1 MKLELQDLSIAYGK
15 KPVVENVSF
24 AIESSEILTVIGANG
39 SGKSTLMKAIARSL
53 RPLSGAVL
61 LDGKSIAKEDTKA
74 LARKVA
80 ILPQVHTA
88 PPDFTVR
95 DLATY
100 GRFPHLGI
108 AARLSTDDFRAVD
121 RALELTRM
129 TPLAHRNVNTL
140 SGGERQRA
148 WISMALAQEPEV
160 LLLDEPTTFLDI
172 SHQFDL
178 LELIRA
184 LNQESGLTILMVL
197 HDLNQAARYSHR
209 LVVLRE
215 GRVHRMGTPDEIIT
229 HEVLSDVFNIRVRIL
244 TDPEFGC
251 PYFIPTRAED
261 GCIDLDGVAG

>member
-1 MKLELQDLSIAYGK
+1 MKLELLDLSVAYGK
-15 KPVVENVSF
+15 EPVVQNVSF
-24 AIESSEILTVIGANG
+24 SIESGELLTVIGANG

-53 RPLSGAVL
+53 RPLNGTVL

-74 LARKVA
+74 IARKLA
-80 ILPQVHTA
+80 ILPQVHNA

-95 DLATY
+95 DLVSY
-100 GRFPHLGI
+100 GRFPHLGV
-108 AARLSTDDFRAVD
+108 AGRLSVDDFHAVD

-148 WISMALAQEPEV
+148 WISMALAQEPRV

-178 LELIRA
+178 LELINT
-184 LNQESGLTILMVL
+184 LNEESGLTIMMVL

-209 LVVLRE
+209 IVVLQD
-215 GRVHRMGTPDEIIT
+215 GRVHRIGTPDEIIA
-229 HEVLSDVFNIRVRIL
+229 HDVLSEVFNIRVRIL
-244 TDPEFGC
+244 KDPEYGC
-251 PYFIPTRAED
+251 PYFIPIRSEE
-261 GCIDLDGVAG
+261 GCIDLDGAAG